1 MQSDVMDKSNSMDK
15 IIRIEDL
22 TYTYPGAQQPTL
34 SHVSLEIEKGDFL
47 AVVGN
52 NGCGKSTLCK
62 VLNGLIP
69 HFIAGEFSGSVF
81 IDGENTLQADVGALA
96 RKVGYVY
103 QDFENQIVRPTVLDD
118 ASYACLNY
126 GMADYEERGREALHQ
141 CGLEGREEE
150 YIWQLSGG
158 QTHLLALAGAVALG
172 PEILILD
179 EPIAQLDPGHAD
191 RIYEVLR
198 ELNETYGK
206 TIIVIEHHTEYIAD
220 YCKHVLLLRDGQA
233 AWILP
238 AAEALARVEELQESN
253 IFPPQV
259 TIAGF
264 RLQKEGVLPAGCPL
278 PTTVVEGKKAL
289 AGLTFYADGR
299 DMQEAKMSGRQ
310 PEEQTVAQF
319 QDVKVSYRSVKGE
332 PRVIFDGLN
341 LSLHKGEKIALIGSN
356 GAGKSTMMKMLVGLL
371 RPSEGTVTLNGTVL
385 KNVKPEALSRQIS
398 LVYQNPEEMFIKD
411 SIYSD
416 IAYAMQVRGVENWQK
431 KTEALLA
438 RFRLSELSDRDGRL
452 LSGGQMRRASLAI
465 GVALNPGILL
475 LDEPTANLD
484 IATRKE
490 IMRTLTDMKDVTDTV
505 MIATHDM
512 QLVCEWAE
520 RIIVLCQGNVVADGT
535 RDAIFGNASVVKKV
549 GIRPPEIFSMGQA
562 LDERA
567 FCYTVDE
574 FLQSFRKTEL
584 FPDDRDHRE
593 PLFVSTWEQE
603 KRYEQTGGMGQ

>member
-1 MQSDVMDKSNSMDK
+1 MGNIENSMETKHNMDTIAENNENTIDSMET
-15 IIRIEDL
+15 IIKIEDL
-22 TYTYPGAQQPTL
+22 TYTYPGAAQPTL
-34 SHVSLEIEKGDFL
+34 NHVHLEIEKGDFL
-47 AVVGN
+47 AIVGN

-69 HFIAGEFSGSVF
+69 HFISGTFSGNVWVE
-81 IDGENTLQADVGALA
+81 GENTKNADVGTLA

-126 GMADYEERGREALHQ
+126 GMKDYEQRGREALHQ
-141 CGLEGREEE
+141 CGLEGREDE

-172 PEILILD
+172 PEVLILD

-220 YCKHVLLLRDGQA
+220 YCKHVLLLRDGQV
-233 AWILP
+233 AWMLP
-238 AAEALARVEELQESN
+238 AREALARVEELQESN

-264 RLQKEGVLPAGCPL
+264 RLQKDGRLPQAQML
-278 PTTVVEGKKAL
+278 PTTVEEGREAMAAL
-289 AGLTFYADGR
+289 SYAGRKSPKGENVLQTA
-299 DMQEAKMSGRQ
+299 ESEPSEK
-310 PEEQTVAQF
+310 TVAQF
-319 QDVKVSYRSVKGE
+319 KDVTVSYRSVKGE
-332 PRVIFDGLN
+332 PHTVFDRLN
-341 LSLHKGEKIALIGSN
+341 LSIHKGEKIALIGSN
-356 GAGKSTMMKMLVGLL
+356 GAGKSTLMKMMVGLL
-371 RPSEGTVTLNGTVL
+371 KPSQGTVELNGTSV
-385 KNVKPEALSRQIS
+385 KNVKPEQLSRQIS

-416 IAYAMQVRGVENWQK
+416 IAYAMQVRNVENWQE
-431 KTEALLA
+431 KTEELLK
-438 RFRLSELSDRDGRL
+438 RFRLSELSERDGRL

-490 IMRTLTDMKDVTDTV
+490 IMRTLSDMKEVTDTV

-520 RIIVLCQGNVVADGT
+520 RIIVLCQGQVAADGT
-535 RDAIFGNASVVKKV
+535 RDEIFGNAALISRV
-549 GIRPPEIFSMGQA
+549 GIRPPEIFTMGQA
-562 LDERA
+562 LDRRA
-567 FCYTVDE
+567 LCYTVDE
-574 FLQSFRKTEL
+574 FLDAFSCEGR
-584 FPDDRDHRE
+584 
-593 PLFVSTWEQE
+593 QE
-603 KRYEQTGGMGQ
+603 E

>member
-1 MQSDVMDKSNSMDK
+1 MQSDVMDK

-238 AAEALARVEELQESN
+238 AGEALARVEELQESN

-264 RLQKEGVLPAGCPL
+264 RLQKEGLLPAGCPL
-278 PTTVVEGKKAL
+278 PTTVEEGKKAL
-289 AGLTFYADGR
+289 DGLTFYADGR

-341 LSLHKGEKIALIGSN
+341 LSIHKGEKIALIGSN

-371 RPSEGTVTLNGTVL
+371 RPSEGTVTLGGTVL

-416 IAYAMQVRGVENWQK
+416 IAYAMQVRGVEDWQK

-535 RDAIFGNASVVKKV
+535 RDAIFGNASVVEKV